1 MNAFIVHSVMAKD
14 LLTPRMSIVIVE
26 SMFSTSGQVIK
37 KNLNRL
43 ALDVVDAVISEDDWY
58 QQEKRLV

>member
-1 MNAFIVHSVMAKD
+1 MAKD
-14 LLTPRMSIVIVE
+14 LLTPRMSIATVE
-26 SMFSTSGQVIK
+26 SIFSTSGQVIN
-37 KNLNRL
+37 KNLSRL